1 MFCQCFKSKQ
11 INFKLLI
18 CTKHV
23 KQQRINRQILALWF
37 WLLIYTQIFFP
48 VLYEYFISLFC
59 WVYCVFSV
67 LYTIPRTKSQSNTV
81 YTLWEAEF
89 PRCLSH
95 RRSRMISFCG
105 FSKQSFPLCSSRC
118 VHCITLAFC
127 SWYSIQHRAHTIGS
141 AKLGNEI
148 FIQ

>member
-1 MFCQCFKSKQ
+1 M
-11 INFKLLI
+11 I

-105 FSKQSFPLCSSRC
+105 FSKQSFPLLLA
-118 VHCITLAFC
+118 VCILY
-127 SWYSIQHRAHTIGS
+127 YSGFLFLIQYTAQSKHTIGS